1 MSANDAAREKAL
13 PFEPLAPNDET
24 VAAMLA
30 ARRGEVETVTLE
42 DLQAAIAADD

>member
-1 MSANDAAREKAL
+1 MPANDAAREKAP

-42 DLQAAIAADD
+42 DLQAVIAADD